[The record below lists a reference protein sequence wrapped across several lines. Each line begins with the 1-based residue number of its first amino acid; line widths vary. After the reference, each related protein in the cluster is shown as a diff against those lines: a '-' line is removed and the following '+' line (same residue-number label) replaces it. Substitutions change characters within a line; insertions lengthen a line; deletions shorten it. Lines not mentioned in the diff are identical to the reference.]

1 LAVVILHVLS
11 ECEAYLLH
19 IRNAAGATGIFTGT
33 GKDRKQNS
41 REYPDY
47 GYDDQEFNECE
58 TTFLSLSHFSSK

>member
-1 LAVVILHVLS
+1 LGVLS
-11 ECEAYLLH
+11 DAQANLLEVGLARRTTR
-19 IRNAAGATGIFTGT
+19 ILART